1 MLLNMF
7 WEIDDTMS
15 QTQRITHIDSLRG
28 AAVLLMVMV
37 HAAATWNPFQNPQLS
52 VLAYVVSG
60 LGGLAAPLF
69 VTLFGWGIIRS
80 QLSMKQRTF
89 QAMFLFTAQVLVN
102 LTSPH
107 LFNPLTPGILSLM
120 GLVTL
125 LSPSFTH
132 LIKTYGMRP
141 LYIAIILI
149 FTLQNLFPE
158 LQGVGQWSDRV
169 NDETFFLII
178 SNLFFTG
185 TYPLFPWIVFVL
197 LGATISSQ
205 DSSSGITL
213 PTTSLTKAAL
223 GFGLLFCSSTFL
235 YSQYSGELW
244 AHPTADAYLT
254 FFPAN
259 SAFIIAAFTGV
270 LLIWYLIQSYEFQ
283 FLNSTGKISL
293 TIYLI
298 HFIPLSI
305 MHQYEETYQWGLS
318 FSSIAVLF
326 YTFSW
331 IPISILWVK
340 YLPQVNFET
349 ILRGIRKSL

>member
-7 WEIDDTMS
+7 WEIDDMMS

-52 VLAYVVSG
+52 ILAYVVSG

-69 VTLFGWGIIRS
+69 VTLFGWGIVRS
-80 QLSMKQRTF
+80 QLSMKQRIF
-89 QAMFLFTAQVLVN
+89 QAMFLFTAQILVN

-125 LSPSFTH
+125 LFPSFTY
-132 LIKTYGMRP
+132 LIKAYGTRP
-141 LYIAIILI
+141 LAITILLI
-149 FTLQNLFPE
+149 FTLQNLYPE
-158 LQGVGQWSDRV
+158 LQGIGQWSDRV
-169 NDETFFLII
+169 NDENLSLII
-178 SNLFFTG
+178 SNLLFTG
-185 TYPLFPWIVFVL
+185 TYPLFPWLAFVL
-197 LGATISSQ
+197 LGATISVHH
-205 DSSSGITL
+205 SSSNATL
-213 PTTSLTKAAL
+213 PSSSLTKIGL
-223 GFGLLFCSSTFL
+223 SFGLLFCSSTFL
-235 YSQYSGELW
+235 YSQHTGKLW

-270 LLIWYLIQSYEFQ
+270 LLIWYLIQAYEFQ

-298 HFIPLSI
+298 HFIPLSL
-305 MHQYEETYQWGLS
+305 MHQYDETYQWGLTL
-318 FSSIAVLF
+318 SSTIVLL

-331 IPISILWVK
+331 IPISAIWLK
-340 YLPQVNFET
+340 YWPRVNVET